1 MARRALGDRAL
12 SASGLGFLDRPLRDH
27 EVAAAVGEACA
38 AIEPAGKRI
47 LVVVPDS
54 TRSCPLGPLFRL
66 LHAGLAGAAV
76 RLDFL
81 VALGTHPPLSEAQ
94 LLTLFE
100 LTPEERAGAY
110 ADVAFHNHA
119 WKQRSQLV
127 ELGSIEAGEIEHLSD
142 GLFEQEVRVTCN
154 RLVEEADHVLLV
166 GPVFP
171 HEVAGFSG
179 GNKYLVPGIAGAEI
193 IDFFH
198 WLGALITNP
207 RIIGFKRT
215 PVREVI
221 DRAAA
226 LLPVPRSAICLVV
239 EGAGLAG
246 LYHGMPEE
254 AWSAAADLS
263 ARLHVVHHPRP
274 YHTVLSCAP
283 RMYDELWVGGKCMYK
298 LEPVV
303 ADAGRLI
310 IYAPHIDRLSAVH
323 GEMIEEVGYHVRDY
337 FLAHWDR
344 FKHMPWG
351 VLAHST
357 HVKGVGSYQDG
368 VERPRIQVVLA
379 TGIPEETCRRIDLGY
394 LDPATVRVE
403 DYQGREQEGML
414 CVPEAGEVLHRLEG
428 ERGTEAR
435 QPHDG
440 ARSCGSAPGHLR
452 VSASAVEPS

>member
-1 MARRALGDRAL
+1 MPAERVV
-12 SASGLGFLDRPLRDH
+12 SADGLGFVERRLHND
-27 EVAAAVGEACA
+27 EIAAAAGEACA
-38 AIEPAGKRI
+38 AIEPGGKRI
-47 LVVVPDS
+47 LVVVPDA

-66 LHAGLAGAAV
+66 LHAELAGAAA

-94 LLTLFE
+94 LLALFD
-100 LTPEERAGAY
+100 LTPEERAGPY
-110 ADVAFHNHA
+110 ADVGLHNHA
-119 WKQRSQLV
+119 WKDRSQLI
-127 ELGSIEAGEIEHLSD
+127 EIGRIEAEEIGRLSD

-154 RLVEEADHVLLV
+154 RMIEETDHVLLV

-179 GNKYLVPGIAGAEI
+179 GNKYVAPGIAGAEI

-207 RIIGFKRT
+207 QIIGRKWT

-226 LLPVPRSAICLVV
+226 FLPVPRSAICLVV
-239 EGAGLAG
+239 EGSRLAG
-246 LYHGMPEE
+246 LYHGQPGE

-263 ARLHVVHHPRP
+263 ARLHIVHHARP

-283 RMYDELWVGGKCMYK
+283 AMYDELWVGGKCMYK

-303 ADAGRLI
+303 ADGGRLI
-310 IYAPHIDRLSAVH
+310 IFAPHIRHISAVH
-323 GEMIEEVGYHVRDY
+323 GEIIERVGYHVRDY
-337 FLAHWDR
+337 FLAQWER
-344 FKHMPWG
+344 FEHLPWG

-357 HVKGVGSYQDG
+357 HVKGVGSYRDG
-368 VERPRIQVVLA
+368 VEQPRIEVVLA

-394 LDPATVRVE
+394 MDPASVRVA
-403 DYQGREQEGML
+403 DYEGREHEGVL
-414 CVPEAGEVLHRLEG
+414 CVPRAGEVLHRLEA
-428 ERGTEAR
+428 ERGAR
-435 QPHDG
+435 
-440 ARSCGSAPGHLR
+440 PG
-452 VSASAVEPS
+452 PKP